1 MSTASAA
8 APANVPEV
16 TTTAS
21 SSVGIIVADVHGS
34 LHLLGGNFV
43 PVHSWV
49 AHQSGRVTHI
59 AEERGIL
66 ISVGEEDAIKLPLLK
81 IWDLEHFDKRTGSP
95 LLLRSIKIQA
105 GSKPH
110 PVSTIALSES
120 LSHLAIGFGDG
131 SVMVY
136 RNLDQS
142 LFSGSTSLTALPKPK
157 TIHESPA
164 EPITGLGF
172 REPSVPLKAGD
183 LLHLFIV
190 TTNRVLCYIAGGK
203 GSGGPP
209 LVVDEVG
216 CGLGC
221 AVMDPVAREMIV
233 ARDEAIYLCGPEG
246 RGACYAYEGPK
257 SRLLTLGTYVIIVS
271 PPFFPAPSN
280 ASATVRNFVAR
291 APDPTTV
298 SQQDI
303 SKVTIF
309 DLENKFVAF
318 SGPFREGV
326 RDIMYRGDEIY
337 VLTNDGSLFH
347 LEEKSTAV
355 KLDTLFRQSRY
366 LLAINLARS
375 SGVDESGIADI
386 HRQYGDHLYLKG
398 DDDGAMQQYVRTIGY
413 LQPSYVIRKFL
424 DAKRINNLT
433 LFLQELHSRG
443 LANADHTTLLLNT
456 YTKLKDVARLD
467 AFIKHDHQKSKSNG
481 DAGDDDPPFDV
492 DTGIRV
498 CRQAGYFEHAVYLA
512 KKYRRHEEY
521 LRIQMED
528 AGNLKEALTYIR
540 ELGPEA
546 AETNLVRYGRSMLSR
561 LPDETTEL
569 LIDLCSG
576 TGFGTAISTP
586 PDRPSSPS
594 KPSNRDASYLS
605 YLTKNRLSSL
615 STDAAIVPAGSSNP
629 SATITEGPPQISHR
643 RSATGRRSHHDG
655 DSSRAGS
662 PPPTNSTQPNPP
674 PPRIPS
680 PRQYFA
686 HFVDHLEHFQR
697 FLEAVALNRW
707 GQKVVAGGGS
717 DEAPAKESQLLASPK
732 TYHEDGSDEVA
743 VWNTLIELYLTRSAQ
758 VPESEDST
766 GLRNKALAV
775 LQDDTTF
782 PYDRTHAL
790 LVCSTNHFI
799 EGLVLLWEKMGMYED
814 ILRFWMDK
822 EFETPIQPETAH
834 DGARPSDQVLRHLKT
849 YGPAHP
855 HLYLLVLRFLTS
867 SPALLT
873 RHTTDIMAILEYVDK
888 EKIIPPLGIVQVL
901 SRNDVA
907 SVGLVKEWL
916 MRRISESRDEI
927 AADKKVIDAYRTE
940 TKAKLQEVADLS
952 DPNNPRIFH
961 VTRCSS
967 CSGPL
972 DLPAVHFMCKHSYHQ
987 RCLQEHETECP
998 NCARAHGLVKEIRRD
1013 NAMFAAQQDLFLA
1026 NVKETGFEAIA
1037 GGFGKASMCHQRG
1050 RRLLFTPVHPTC
1062 VAVDIITSASFQMAV
1077 PTSRATDGD
1086 YETASN
1092 TLASLKSLKNTV
1104 VGDPRKKKDVVYSD
1118 TIPGLVEWIL
1128 NTEVD
1133 TESFEPFQAIRLEVA
1148 SVVSCLSNASPQTT
1162 LELVRASAISAL
1174 MHALNELPEND
1185 AEELR
1190 IGLCRALRSI
1200 VSSCSTILDPRTGL
1214 KEDFSTADRED
1225 ARQAVEQVLQAKAL
1239 DVYLP
1244 LLSQPDL
1251 VSTGIAEMLHM
1262 GLSCWDSPSPRNV
1275 ITEWL
1280 PLIERESKSP
1290 GTILRN
1296 RGWETAGR
1304 PEPAG
1309 SWVSDRLLKLLAT
1322 GNRKAQEAA
1331 LQALGALASDNSNL
1345 ATALTRPASEKM
1357 VAPLWEILTY
1367 TTSRFPS
1374 VRLAACKSGCC
1385 IVRAAKPPKSKVALE
1400 ICRPNGSAY
1409 DPALTLILLLRTIIS
1424 DDGMGAPYQTQGCHM
1439 LAILVAD
1446 ERRNQELASQF
1457 GLLSLLLNHLHTN
1470 NPSTLEKE
1478 WAEDIPGTQSR
1489 FREAILISLASL
1501 TLHLDNLRR
1510 DLLFMTPSYLELLMA
1525 ALDDSCV
1532 GVRYAACQCARAL
1545 SRSVDVLRTSAIDSG
1560 LGMKLWHML
1569 KTEKDRRVQV
1579 VLLMCMTN
1587 LVLDFSPLRETLL
1600 EQGVIQRMVELID
1613 NGDESVTRNAV
1624 WAIRNTLYHCTL
1636 SDQMLVL
1643 NQLGMERLHRILIH
1657 PDSKVKQQAIILVR
1671 NTTTSSDSCAFV
1683 VQGLGRER
1691 IFKVLKDGIDDSDN
1705 ETAQQSAS
1713 LLLNLAQEL
1722 EYSGEFPEQ
1731 KEVLVSMRNRL
1742 SCRDPSTRKAI
1753 LETIIA
1759 LSLSCWD
1766 LLHELGFPSALKE
1779 ILHEM
1784 EMNVSLGGDVHE
1796 ENVLRDLAR
1805 TALLGSR
1812 SSLL

>member
-605 YLTKNRLSSL
+605 
-615 STDAAIVPAGSSNP
+615 
-629 SATITEGPPQISHR
+629 
-643 RSATGRRSHHDG
+643 
-655 DSSRAGS
+655 
-662 PPPTNSTQPNPP
+662 
-674 PPRIPS
+674 IPS

-873 RHTTDIMAILEYVDK
+873 RHTTDIMGILEYVDK

-1037 GGFGKASMCHQRG
+1037 GGFGK
-1050 RRLLFTPVHPTC
+1050 VHPTC

-1133 TESFEPFQAIRLEVA
+1133 TESFEPFRAIRLEVA

-1190 IGLCRALRSI
+1190 IGFCRALRSI

-1244 LLSQPDL
+1244 LLSQPGL

-1345 ATALTRPASEKM
+1345 ATALTRPASEK
-1357 VAPLWEILTY
+1357 T
-1367 TTSRFPS
+1367 
-1374 VRLAACKSGCC
+1374 
-1385 IVRAAKPPKSKVALE
+1385 KPPKSKVALE

-1805 TALLGSR
+1805 TALLSVTSR
-1812 SSLL
+1812 